1 MPIQLKIQKREKL
14 GSRESRRLRRSG
26 FVPGVIYGSKE
37 AEVSIKVETHMF
49 MSTIGFAKSLGIV
62 ELEMNGKTLK
72 SIIKEIQWD
81 TLYDKPLHLDFQI
94 VSDNQLVAVPVPV
107 RLSGTPLGVSID
119 GGILDHAMYEV
130 EVTVKAANIPSEL
143 IFDVSEMRLHD
154 RLHLSEVT
162 LPEGMSVDLAG
173 DPVIASVI
181 APKILKVAEEEVE
194 EGEEG
199 EEGAEGEAGAAA
211 APAEEGA
218 K

>member
-1 MPIQLKIQKREKL
+1 MPIQLKIQKRELL

-26 FVPGVIYGSKE
+26 FVPGVIYGGKA
-37 AEVSIKVETHMF
+37 AEVSIQVETRTF

-62 ELEMNGKTLK
+62 QLDLDGKMLK

-107 RLSGTPLGVSID
+107 RLSGTPLGISID

-143 IFDVSEMRLHD
+143 TFDVSEMRLHD

-162 LPEGMSVDLAG
+162 LPEGMSVDLTG

-181 APKILKVAEEEVE
+181 APKVLKVAETEE

-199 EEGAEGEAGAAA
+199 EEGAEGEEGDDAT
-211 APAEEGA
+211 PVEEGS